1 MYNLEKKIKK
11 IDKIKSISEKKIYI
25 LNLIKNFNNNK
36 KIMTID
42 YIYATYQGKYNR
54 LLQVKRFYEEKNK
67 ENKLFK
73 LNKEIELTNELCDI
87 LSEIKNTILK
97 ENKHSIKLLL
107 SEKQIK
113 EVDYAINQDTYS
125 MILELSETDNSNK
138 RLDILNDLKKIYNE
152 SLKELRK
159 QDKSKIYEKIKLIKL
174 LINYVNDS
182 IRAEHKK
189 ISKTKK
195 ENIKIKDEKEEIV
208 LSRRQM
214 QIINDMKC
222 GKELVA
228 YDIKDILAAYKE
240 FITSF
245 VNVYPKYVLMYARD
259 ITDIIVN
266 DTINSEEVIILIG
279 SIKDTIK
286 NRLLQL
292 NKENEQ
298 ERIILKEIRIVF
310 DFICKNYSEDK
321 TKTKHHYGYDVI
333 YHFLQSEEGY
343 PYLKKITEYMPSL
356 VNVRSNGE
364 HILITILKEFI
375 YNQKLMLKDKNGD
388 YINPDYLKQVYI
400 LFSHS
405 EHLKITKEEKIEID
419 HLINKYVDYLKSN
432 IDKSERHKEMKG
444 EICALK
450 TKNYFMNKSPKLK
463 TINEG
468 QLVWQANYIPQ
479 NRESALNRHDRV
491 DISDENPICFNDNSC
506 YSVIEND
513 NEKIL
518 KISVL
523 DLACM
528 IPNNAT
534 IDSQMYND
542 MIEHNDIHFQILRH
556 LRFDHDKLNPTITYE
571 LSFDKMNSNVN
582 FRIYRSKTS
591 VTKCDDRDLFYEKNE
606 TLNKLSK
613 LTHKLGL
620 ANNIEYNNMSIQ
632 NIEMI
637 TKQLLNNQIIEY
649 LDNNNIPFIYGGI
662 EYINDY
668 INNMNNLNT
677 IFSRLDKNEFR
688 EIYRLINSNV
698 GEFGYSKEL
707 FETEGIYE
715 LNLLNDVNYLMLFNQ
730 RLIVDLILRKEELKS
745 KEEYKKEIDDLEHN
759 LNLSIDHIRPNDM
772 KFKNKRKRN
781 KLKEY
786 NYSLLTK

>member
-1 MYNLEKKIKK
+1 MYSLEKKIKR
-11 IDKIKSISEKKIYI
+11 IDKIKSLEEKKIYI

-36 KIMTID
+36 KIITID
-42 YIYATYQGKYNR
+42 YIYTTYQGKYNR
-54 LLQVKRFYEEKNK
+54 LLQAKRFYSENNK
-67 ENKLFK
+67 EKKLFK
-73 LNKEIELTNELCDI
+73 LNKELEEVQEVCDM
-87 LSEIKNTILK
+87 LSSIKNSISK
-97 ENKHSIKLLL
+97 EHKHSIKLLL

-113 EVDYAINQDTYS
+113 DVDCAINHDTYS
-125 MILELSETDNSNK
+125 LIKKLNESDSSTMRLEILDELKE
-138 RLDILNDLKKIYNE
+138 IYNA

-159 QDKSKIYEKIKLIKL
+159 QDKSRIYEKIKLIKI
-174 LINYVNDS
+174 LINFVNDS

-189 ISKTKK
+189 VSKQKR
-195 ENIKIKDEKEEIV
+195 ENIKLDEEKETST

-222 GKELVA
+222 GKELIS

-259 ITDIIVN
+259 ITDRIVN
-266 DTINSEEVIILIG
+266 DTINYDEVIILIG

-286 NRLLQL
+286 NRLLQI

-298 ERIILKEIRIVF
+298 ERAILKEIRIVF

-343 PYLKKITEYMPSL
+343 PYLKKIAHHMPSL

-375 YNQKLMLKDKNGD
+375 YNQKLMLKDKNSD

-405 EHLKITKEEKIEID
+405 EYLKITKDEKIEID
-419 HLINKYVDYLKSN
+419 HLINKYIDYLKSN
-432 IDKSERHKEMKG
+432 IDKLDRHKEMKA

-450 TKNYFMNKSPKLK
+450 TKNYFMNKSAKLK
-463 TINEG
+463 SINDG
-468 QLVWQANYIPQ
+468 QLLWQANYIPH
-479 NRESALNRHDRV
+479 NRENALNRHDRI
-491 DISDENPICFNDNSC
+491 DISDEKPICFNDNTC

-556 LRFDHDKLNPTITYE
+556 LRFDYSKLNPTITYE
-571 LSFDKMNSNVN
+571 LSFDKINSTVK

-591 VTKCDDRDLFYEKNE
+591 VTKCDDKDLFYESNE

-620 ANNIEYNNMSIQ
+620 ANNIPCDYM
-632 NIEMI
+632 NIPTIEI
-637 TKQLLNNQIIEY
+637 IAKQLLNIQLIEY

-677 IFSRLDKNEFR
+677 IFSRLDRDEFK
-688 EIYRLINSNV
+688 EIYNLINSNV
-698 GEFGYSKEL
+698 GEFGYSKEK
-707 FETEGIYE
+707 FETDGIYE
-715 LNLLNDVNYLMLFNQ
+715 LSLLNNVNYLMLFNQ
-730 RLIVDLILRKEELKS
+730 RLIIDLILKQEELKS
-745 KEEYKKEIDDLEHN
+745 KEEYQKEIDDLEHN

-786 NYSLLTK
+786 NFGY